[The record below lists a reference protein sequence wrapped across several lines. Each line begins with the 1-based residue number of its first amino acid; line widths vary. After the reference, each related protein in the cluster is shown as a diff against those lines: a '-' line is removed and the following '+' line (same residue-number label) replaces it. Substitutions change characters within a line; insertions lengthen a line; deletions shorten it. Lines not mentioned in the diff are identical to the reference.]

1 MRHYDTIEYSV
12 YYKEDYNWHML
23 YKDNRGALIAI
34 NGVELLI
41 PLEDFYGDYFKLY
54 YDWEYQLYSQ
64 CDNYW
69 YEGDMIAK
77 FIEEIDNDFKEK

>member
-1 MRHYDTIEYSV
+1 MRHYDTIECGV

-23 YKDNRGALIAI
+23 YKDNRGVLIAI